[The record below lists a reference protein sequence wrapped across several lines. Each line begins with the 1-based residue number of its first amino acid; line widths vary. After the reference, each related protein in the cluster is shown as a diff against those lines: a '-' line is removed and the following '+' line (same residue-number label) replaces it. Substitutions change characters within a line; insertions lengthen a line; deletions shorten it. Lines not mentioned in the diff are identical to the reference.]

1 MAPMVH
7 GLEAKYFGRIKF
19 TYLDADD
26 PQTFDFQ
33 KALGFYYQPEV
44 YLLDANGNVLQKWV
58 GFTSEEDFEAVFTQ
72 YVQSK
77 KSPQSNDCGDF
88 SFGCS

>member
-7 GLEAKYFGRIKF
+7 GLEAKYVGRIQF

-26 PQTFDFQ
+26 PDTREFQQT
-33 KALGFYYQPEV
+33 LGFYYQPEV

-58 GFTSEEDFEAVFTQ
+58 GYTSQEEFEEVFAQ
-72 YVQSK
+72 YVQ
-77 KSPQSNDCGDF
+77 
-88 SFGCS
+88 

>member
-26 PQTFDFQ
+26 PQTVDFQ

-72 YVQSK
+72 YVQ
-77 KSPQSNDCGDF
+77 
-88 SFGCS
+88 

>member
-26 PQTFDFQ
+26 PLTRDFQ
-33 KALGFYYQPEV
+33 QTLGFHYQPEI
-44 YLLDANGNVLQKWV
+44 YLLDANGNLLQKWV
-58 GFTSEEDFEAVFTQ
+58 GYTSEQEFESVFAQ
-72 YVQSK
+72 YVQ
-77 KSPQSNDCGDF
+77 
-88 SFGCS
+88 